1 MPADLLVVTASK
13 TFGESIRRTMEE
25 TDLYRVHVVNNKA
38 TAIVRAEEAGVALAI
53 IDFALGAGGA
63 QENWQSLRTS
73 PPGKNIILAFDDNQK
88 PPPSQCARRP
98 GVVRKRDPI
107 TAFAG

>member
-38 TAIVRAEEAGVALAI
+38 TAIVRAEEAGVPLAM
-53 IDFALGAGGA
+53 IDLALGEGWG
-63 QENWQSLRTS
+63 QKICKSPRTI
-73 PPGKNIILAFDDNQK
+73 PPGINLIIPCDNKQK
-88 PPPSQCARRP
+88 PPPFHSLWP
-98 GVVRKRDPI
+98 SVLVRKTVDM
-107 TAFAG
+107 